1 MRNWLLLPKQWSNF
15 VIVITILEAKAMRQ
29 KITTGAL
36 PVFEDVA
43 MDLQRA
49 TQEVKRQ
56 NKIPLVYSN
65 FNCDPL

>member
-1 MRNWLLLPKQWSNF
+1 MRNWLLLPKQRSNF
-15 VIVITILEAKAMRQ
+15 VIVITILEAKAMKQ

-36 PVFEDVA
+36 PVFEDVT

-56 NKIPLVYSN
+56 KKNTVSLQ
-65 FNCDPL
+65 

>member
-1 MRNWLLLPKQWSNF
+1 MRNWLLLPKQRSNF

-56 NKIPLVYSN
+56 KKNTVSLQ
-65 FNCDPL
+65 